1 IQNLKTNRW
10 EKVMKKVNI
19 DDVESIGM
27 PMYEMKKLFN
37 KQGNYTEMSMSVI
50 SLTPGERVPAEGMSS
65 HEEDEYSFFMSGEV
79 ETYCDGEYTVVKKGD
94 ATLIPAGEEHWAI
107 NNGTEP
113 CVLVCFMVKKA
124 DK

>member
-1 IQNLKTNRW
+1 MEVIHS
-10 EKVMKKVNI
+10 EDIEAV
-19 DDVESIGM
+19 GM

-37 KQGNYTEMSMSVI
+37 KKNDFADVTMSVI
-50 SLTPGERVPAEGMSS
+50 TLIPGERVPAEGMSS
-65 HEEDEYSFFMSGEV
+65 HEEDEYSFFLSGEV
-79 ETYCDGEYTVVKKGD
+79 DTYSSGEYTVVKKGD